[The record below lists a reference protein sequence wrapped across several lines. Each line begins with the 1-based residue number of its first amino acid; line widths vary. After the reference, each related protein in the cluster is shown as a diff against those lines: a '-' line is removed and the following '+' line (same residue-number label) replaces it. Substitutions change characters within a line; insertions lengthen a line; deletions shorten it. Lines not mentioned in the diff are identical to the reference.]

1 MLNTQFLRMLQHICI
16 VERLCHVSQWL
27 LIHYS
32 ESLTLHNWTN
42 RATAMVWN
50 CKILLT
56 KIRIIVCMLTEFV
69 ITVISISRHHTA
81 TLLYICW
88 TRLFYLLHTFSFH
101 FSILTLYLIWS
112 DATLKLYYC
121 LASRHHKGQIPLD
134 GQRPNQTGPD
144 QTRPDKCPHLGF
156 PTRSLTCLVLAK
168 FHYTGPTR
176 LCRKLSRKNP
186 TTEKLL

>member
-1 MLNTQFLRMLQHICI
+1 MLI
-16 VERLCHVSQWL
+16 
-27 LIHYS
+27 
-32 ESLTLHNWTN
+32 
-42 RATAMVWN
+42 
-50 CKILLT
+50 
-56 KIRIIVCMLTEFV
+56 EFV
-69 ITVISISRHHTA
+69 ITVISISRHHTP
-81 TLLYICW
+81 TLSYICW

-112 DATLKLYYC
+112 DSTLKLYYC

-168 FHYTGPTR
+168 FHYRGPIR
-176 LCRKLSRKNP
+176 LPRKTHLEKPNRVHQMFLSTIVLFLPPSHSDMCSIRWAHFAHN
-186 TTEKLL
+186 